1 MIPIDVPLLPANNA
15 TYSQAVRLGDLVF
28 VSGQLGVDPSS
39 RELVDGGI
47 QEQTRQAINNVA
59 TILAAAGSSLDR
71 VAKVSIFLT
80 DFALLGAMNE
90 VYAVRFPHR
99 PAKTT
104 VEIARLDKDALI
116 EIEVIAGV

>member
-28 VSGQLGVDPSS
+28 VSGQLGVDPAS

-47 QEQTRQAINNVA
+47 QEQTRQAIDNVA

-71 VAKVSIFLT
+71 VAKVTIFLT
-80 DFALLGAMNE
+80 DFVWLRAMNE
-90 VYAVRFPHR
+90 VYATRFPHR

-104 VEIARLDKDALI
+104 VEIVRLDKDALI

>member
-15 TYSQAVRLGDLVF
+15 TYSQAVRLGNLVF

-47 QEQTRQAINNVA
+47 QEQTRQAIDNVA
-59 TILAAAGSSLDR
+59 TILAAAGSSLER
-71 VAKVSIFLT
+71 VAKVTIFLT
-80 DFALLGAMNE
+80 DFVWLRAVNE
-90 VYAVRFPHR
+90 VYATRFPHR

-104 VEIARLDKDALI
+104 VEIVRLDKDALI

>member
-15 TYSQAVRLGDLVF
+15 TYSQAVRLGNLVF

-47 QEQTRQAINNVA
+47 QEQTRQAIDNVA

-71 VAKVSIFLT
+71 VAKVTIFLT
-80 DFALLGAMNE
+80 DFVWLRAMNE
-90 VYAVRFPHR
+90 VYATRFPHR

-104 VEIARLDKDALI
+104 VEIVRLDKDALI

>member
-1 MIPIDVPLLPANNA
+1 MIPVDVPQLPPNNG

-47 QEQTRQAINNVA
+47 QEQTRQAIDNVA

-71 VAKVSIFLT
+71 VAKVTIFLT
-80 DFALLGAMNE
+80 DFAWLRAMNE

-104 VEIARLDKDALI
+104 VEIVRLDKDALI

>member
-15 TYSQAVRLGDLVF
+15 TYSQAARLGDLVF

-39 RELVDGGI
+39 RELVEGGI
-47 QEQTRQAINNVA
+47 QEQTRQAIDNVA

-71 VAKVSIFLT
+71 VAKVTIFLT
-80 DFALLGAMNE
+80 DFAWLRAMNE
-90 VYAVRFPHR
+90 VYAKRFPHR

-116 EIEVIAGV
+116 EIEVIASV

>member
-39 RELVDGGI
+39 RELVEGGI
-47 QEQTRQAINNVA
+47 QEQTRQAIDNVA

-80 DFALLGAMNE
+80 DFVWLRAMNE
-90 VYAVRFPHR
+90 VYATRFPHR

-104 VEIARLDKDALI
+104 VEIVRLDKDALI

>member
-47 QEQTRQAINNVA
+47 QEQTRQAIDNVA

-71 VAKVSIFLT
+71 VAKVTIFLT
-80 DFALLGAMNE
+80 DFVWLRAMNE
-90 VYAVRFPHR
+90 VYATRFPHR

-104 VEIARLDKDALI
+104 VEIVRLDKDALI

>member
-28 VSGQLGVDPSS
+28 VSGQLGVDPAS
-39 RELVDGGI
+39 RELIDGGI
-47 QEQTRQAINNVA
+47 QEQTRQAIDNVA

-71 VAKVSIFLT
+71 VAKVTIFLT
-80 DFALLGAMNE
+80 DFVGLRAMNE
-90 VYAVRFPHR
+90 VYATRFPHR

-104 VEIARLDKDALI
+104 VEIVRLDKDALI